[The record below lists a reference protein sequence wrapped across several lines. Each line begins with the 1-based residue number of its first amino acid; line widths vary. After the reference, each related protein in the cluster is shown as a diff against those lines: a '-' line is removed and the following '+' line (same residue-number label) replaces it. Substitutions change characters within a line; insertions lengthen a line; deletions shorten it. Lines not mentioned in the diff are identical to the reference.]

1 MTGSKHSLT
10 FTPNEQKIAISLF
23 VLLWIYLII
32 RAIYV
37 PVLHDELA
45 TFFYYIQTDNYLP
58 PRAHWDANNHILNSM
73 LSNWTYHLF
82 GSSPFSLRL
91 PNVLAYTGFFYG
103 AYQIA
108 GRLKSSFLRWALLL
122 AFVCSHYL
130 FEYFGEARG
139 YGMSMAFFILA
150 LYQFIRLN
158 ETNQILRIAWIS
170 LFLFLATAANLTLII
185 PAVLIFFGLTLM
197 TLVQPAKQERK
208 NVIKQIGLIGMT
220 ALPFLLLVQQSFIL
234 KDRGA
239 LYYGGNSGFYDVTVD
254 SVSRVFTDFYNTGL
268 AVGLTLLFIGFI
280 GYLLFKLYRER
291 SLKIVFE
298 NGGFLSYLAI
308 ASVICILMLSYLL
321 KVNFPEDRAAMHLF
335 ILFAGAFAFILD
347 DIAQQAKKVAYL
359 GGVLFYFP
367 ILFLFH
373 ISPTHTVFSPEE
385 RTPYAFYEYVNETP
399 QNFKFPNLV
408 GGYKTQEFC
417 WYYMSNRDGGNAGK
431 IHTNYHVA
439 LDADFQVIRNDKL
452 TDSILFDYYTPVL
465 TDPATKLTLFER
477 NKKIRKEEIYV
488 TAVHPTNGVVEDEFH
503 NILEIQIDSLRGE
516 LLYIGA
522 EMTLLAES
530 KPFISWLSVTI
541 NDVNGTS
548 LYQEYIALDWLR
560 KNWDGTSNN
569 LLQGTLLHNIP
580 AEASVLKFY
589 IWNIDK
595 TRFSIPN
602 GKCYL
607 YRLERDFPTQD

>member
-1 MTGSKHSLT
+1 
-10 FTPNEQKIAISLF
+10 
-23 VLLWIYLII
+23 
-32 RAIYV
+32 
-37 PVLHDELA
+37 
-45 TFFYYIQTDNYLP
+45 
-58 PRAHWDANNHILNSM
+58 
-73 LSNWTYHLF
+73 
-82 GSSPFSLRL
+82 
-91 PNVLAYTGFFYG
+91 
-103 AYQIA
+103 
-108 GRLKSSFLRWALLL
+108 
-122 AFVCSHYL
+122 
-130 FEYFGEARG
+130 
-139 YGMSMAFFILA
+139 
-150 LYQFIRLN
+150 
-158 ETNQILRIAWIS
+158 
-170 LFLFLATAANLTLII
+170 
-185 PAVLIFFGLTLM
+185 
-197 TLVQPAKQERK
+197 
-208 NVIKQIGLIGMT
+208 
-220 ALPFLLLVQQSFIL
+220 
-234 KDRGA
+234 
-239 LYYGGNSGFYDVTVD
+239 
-254 SVSRVFTDFYNTGL
+254 
-268 AVGLTLLFIGFI
+268 
-280 GYLLFKLYRER
+280 
-291 SLKIVFE
+291 
-298 NGGFLSYLAI
+298 
-308 ASVICILMLSYLL
+308 
-321 KVNFPEDRAAMHLF
+321 
-335 ILFAGAFAFILD
+335 
-347 DIAQQAKKVAYL
+347 
-359 GGVLFYFP
+359 
-367 ILFLFH
+367 
-373 ISPTHTVFSPEE
+373 
-385 RTPYAFYEYVNETP
+385 
-399 QNFKFPNLV
+399 
-408 GGYKTQEFC
+408 
-417 WYYMSNRDGGNAGK
+417 MSNRDGGNAGK